1 MMIELTDITL
11 VYRLGEYA
19 VRALDGVSLGIERGE
34 WVAIMGPS
42 GCGKSSLM
50 NVIGCLDVP
59 TSGSYKLDG
68 VEVTEMGDSALA
80 DLRNRRIGFVYQSFN
95 LIART
100 PAYRQVM
107 LPMQYARDGRRPP
120 AAERERRARE
130 MLTRVGLPD
139 RMNHKPNELSGGQC
153 QRVAI
158 ARALI
163 NAPSI
168 LLADEPTGNLDSRSG
183 AEIMDILVG
192 LREER
197 NLTIIMVTHEEDIA
211 ARADRIVRLRDGRI
225 VSGGNR

>member
-1 MMIELTDITL
+1 MMIELKDITL
-11 VYRLGEYA
+11 VYRLGDYE

-34 WVAIMGPS
+34 WVAVMGPS

-59 TSGSYKLDG
+59 TSGSYTLDG
-68 VEVTEMGDSALA
+68 VEVTTMGDSALA

-100 PAYRQVM
+100 PAFRQVM
-107 LPMQYARDGRRPP
+107 LPLQYARNGRRLSM
-120 AAERERRARE
+120 AERERRARE
-130 MLTRVGLPD
+130 MLVQVGLPD
-139 RMNHKPNELSGGQC
+139 RMHHKPNQLSGGQC

-158 ARALI
+158 ARALV
-163 NAPSI
+163 NGPSI

-183 AEIMDILVG
+183 AEIMDILVR
-192 LREER
+192 LRQER